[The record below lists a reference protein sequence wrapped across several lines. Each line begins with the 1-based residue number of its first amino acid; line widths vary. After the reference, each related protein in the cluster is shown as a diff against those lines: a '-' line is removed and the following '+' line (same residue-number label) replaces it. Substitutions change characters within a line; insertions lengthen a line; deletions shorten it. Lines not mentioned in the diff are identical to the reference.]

1 VDPFDPAAV
10 RAAYDA
16 VADDYALA
24 FGDDL
29 DHLPVDRSVLDAAI
43 AGLVGGAPVLD
54 LGCGPGQ
61 VAAYLAD
68 RGVPVIGADLS
79 PRMLGLAPGRAAT
92 GRAAAGFVC
101 ADMRALPL
109 PARSLSGV
117 VAFYSLQHLPRHE
130 LGTALDEVR
139 RVLDV
144 EGILVV
150 AAHLGVGE
158 IVTDQLLDHHFE
170 PMGGTFYRED
180 ELRAALADRSFTV
193 EQCRYRAPESH
204 EHPSS
209 RIYLIARA
217 AGR

>member
-10 RAAYDA
+10 RAVYDA
-16 VADDYALA
+16 VADDYAVA
-24 FGDDL
+24 FADDL
-29 DHLPVDRSVLDAAI
+29 DHLPVDRSILDAAI

-61 VAAYLAD
+61 VAAYLTA
-68 RGVPVIGADLS
+68 RGVPVVGVDLS
-79 PRMLGLAPGRAAT
+79 PRMLRLAT

-101 ADMRALPL
+101 ADLRPLPV
-109 PARSLSGV
+109 PARSVSAA

-139 RVLDV
+139 RVL
-144 EGILVV
+144 GPGGTLVV

-193 EQCRYRAPESH
+193 EQCRHRSPDPH
-204 EHPSS
+204 EHPSA
-209 RIYLIARA
+209 RIYLIARVG
-217 AGR
+217 GR

>member
-10 RAAYDA
+10 RAAYDE
-16 VADDYALA
+16 VADDYATA
-24 FGDDL
+24 FADDL
-29 DHLPVDRSVLDAAI
+29 DYLPVDRSILDAAI
-43 AGLVGGAPVLD
+43 AGLVGEGPVLD

-61 VAAYLAD
+61 VATYLTA
-68 RGVPVIGADLS
+68 RGVPVIGVDLS
-79 PRMLGLAPGRAAT
+79 PRMLRLAT
-92 GRAAAGFVC
+92 ERAAAGFVA
-101 ADMRALPL
+101 ADLRALPL
-109 PARSLSGV
+109 PARSAAAA

-144 EGILVV
+144 GGTLVV

-170 PMGGTFYRED
+170 PLGGTFYRED
-180 ELRAALADRSFTV
+180 ELRAALAERSFTV
-193 EQCRYRAPESH
+193 EQCRHRASEPH

-209 RIYLIARA
+209 RIYLIARV
-217 AGR
+217 GDH